1 MNIVLHGIAEECAQ
15 RIAACYGF
23 VLRRSLDGIGA
34 GNNLVLL
41 PMPTADAER
50 IALFVRMQRLEDS
63 VAVVASVGSPMLSIV
78 RYSVRPENFFTVDA
92 DADDGMQEYEISR
105 IVAASLGLVCAHE
118 GI

>member
-15 RIAACYGF
+15 RIAARYGF

-50 IALFVRMQRLEDS
+50 IALFVRMQRLDS

>member
-15 RIAACYGF
+15 RIAARYGF

-50 IALFVRMQRLEDS
+50 IALFARMQRLEDS

>member
-1 MNIVLHGIAEECAQ
+1 
-15 RIAACYGF
+15 
-23 VLRRSLDGIGA
+23 
-34 GNNLVLL
+34 
-41 PMPTADAER
+41 
-50 IALFVRMQRLEDS
+50 MQRLEDS